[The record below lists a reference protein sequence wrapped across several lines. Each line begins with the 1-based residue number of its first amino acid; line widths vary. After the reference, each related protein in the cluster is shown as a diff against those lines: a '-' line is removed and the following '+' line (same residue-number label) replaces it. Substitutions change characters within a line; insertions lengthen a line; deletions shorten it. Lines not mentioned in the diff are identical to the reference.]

1 MWSVMGMVRR
11 AAMSNK
17 GSPSRMFLG
26 GGAYRSLTT
35 GETTSTAEKTKGEEE
50 EEKITMTEAKKLMR
64 LVNVDEMKKKLVG
77 MSDKDV
83 VSYDTLVEASQGL
96 GIARSLN
103 EAHAFARVLDDA
115 GVVLIFRDKVYLNPH
130 KVVDLIRKAMPLGL
144 NPEDDPVRDEF
155 DKLRSMKEEID
166 VQAHK
171 QVRKILWCGLG
182 YSMVQIGLFFRLT
195 FWEFSWDVM
204 EPITFFTTA
213 TGIIVGYAYFLLTS
227 RDPTY
232 QDFMKRLFLSRQ
244 RKLLKSRKFDVE
256 RFKELEKKWKLTSCS
271 YSSSSHTSYSSCHAN
286 ASIRNRVG
294 VDLDLE
300 DSLQSRKD

>member
-1 MWSVMGMVRR
+1 MWSVMGLVRR
-11 AAMSNK
+11 TAFSTVSK
-17 GSPSRMFLG
+17 GYPIRPLLG
-26 GGAYRSLTT
+26 GCRCLTV
-35 GETTSTAEKTKGEEE
+35 EPTAETAKKKEDD
-50 EEKITMTEAKKLMR
+50 ITVTEAKKLMR

-77 MSDKDV
+77 MADKEV
-83 VSYDTLVEASQGL
+83 VSYNTLVEASQSL
-96 GIARSLN
+96 GITRSLN

-115 GVVLIFRDKVYLNPH
+115 GVILIFRDKVYLHPG
-130 KVVDLIRKAMPLGL
+130 KVVDLIRKAVPLGL
-144 NPEDDPVRDEF
+144 NPEDDPIKIEF
-155 DKLRSMKEEID
+155 DKLRCMKEEID
-166 VQAHK
+166 VLAHQ

-182 YSMVQIGLFFRLT
+182 YSVVQIGLFIRLT

-256 RFKELEKKWKLTSCS
+256 RFKELERKWKMT
-271 YSSSSHTSYSSCHAN
+271 SSSSSWSASCHAN

-294 VDLDLE
+294 VDCDLE
-300 DSLQSRKD
+300 DSLQSRRDC